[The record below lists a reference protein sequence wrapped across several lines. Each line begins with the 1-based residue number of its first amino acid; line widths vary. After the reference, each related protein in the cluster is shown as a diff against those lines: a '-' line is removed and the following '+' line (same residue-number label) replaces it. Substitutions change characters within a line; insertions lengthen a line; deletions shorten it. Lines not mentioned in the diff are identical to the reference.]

1 MHTVAVTEPPRSS
14 AVRAANHHA
23 DRANNRRDHQRRP
36 LPASVAYLSG
46 HRVLIA
52 RLGDLSVGGAFLHT
66 QFPDPVGTRARLEL
80 EVAGQRAWLEV
91 EVVRVSF
98 DRGADGA
105 RCGMGVAFLSLP
117 VAFRRALQ
125 QRTTAR
131 V

>member
-1 MHTVAVTEPPRSS
+1 MYTAACTEESARDARHGTEHLVA
-14 AVRAANHHA
+14 AVS
-23 DRANNRRDHQRRP
+23 NRRGHQRRP
-36 LPASVAYLSG
+36 LPAGVAYLSG

-66 QFPDPVGTRARLEL
+66 QFPDPVGTRARIEL
-80 EVAGQRAWLEV
+80 EVGSQRMWLEV

-105 RCGMGVAFLSLP
+105 RCGMGVAFLSVP

-125 QRTTAR
+125 QRTTPGA
-131 V
+131 